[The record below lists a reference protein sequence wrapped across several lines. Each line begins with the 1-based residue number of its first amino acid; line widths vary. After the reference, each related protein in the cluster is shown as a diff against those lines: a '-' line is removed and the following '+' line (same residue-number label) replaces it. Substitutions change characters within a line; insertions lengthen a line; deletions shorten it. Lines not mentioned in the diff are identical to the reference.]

1 MRGNIKNV
9 KEKKNMVHNYLIL
22 LLICFCFIA
31 FVFYVCK
38 IYTIQE
44 EEKLKIPVIRGE
56 LLEIY
61 KDDLDHYIMDNPSS
75 IIYVCTAD
83 DEKCRF
89 FEKDFKKLLK
99 KNEYMN
105 QIIYL
110 NLTDVDQELF
120 LEEFNRKYNSKT
132 KLSGNYPAFILFE
145 DGKIKSILQGKSSKN
160 VSTSKLKQFLEVN
173 EIGE

>member
-1 MRGNIKNV
+1 MRGNIKNI
-9 KEKKNMVHNYLIL
+9 KEKKNKVHNYIIL
-22 LLICFCFIA
+22 LIICFCFIA
-31 FVFYVCK
+31 FVFYICK
-38 IYTIQE
+38 IYTIKE
-44 EEKLKIPVIRGE
+44 EEKLKVPVISGE

-99 KNEYMN
+99 KNDYMN

-110 NLTDVDQELF
+110 NLTDVDQESF
-120 LEEFNRKYNSKT
+120 LEEFNKKYDSKT

-145 DGKIKSILQGKSSKN
+145 DGKIKSILQGKSSKTVN
-160 VSTSKLKQFLEVN
+160 IRKLKQFLEIN